1 MSRTL
6 YRPMFRRGG
15 SAGEGITSGLRRG
28 YSSGQGVSKPGG
40 NNPQY
45 YPPRKESSLNS
56 LSFLNTPPPELPRS
70 TSGADFWLNLGTNIL
85 AQPGGRP
92 ILQTLGTA
100 GKEPLKQFQ
109 QQRGQEKLLEYKHGQ
124 AERQFQ
130 LEWYKSL
137 NPDEKLKV
145 QKEMKFFMDKGMT
158 EEEALN
164 QIIYRK
170 KQHPDETKRIEEQT
184 QLQQQKEDLNFLLN
198 NYADDDLGQGIA
210 LTPAQGKKVQDF
222 HDWAEEN
229 NKLFQ
234 PYYAVIDPE
243 DFRIDQL
250 QTNSDTGN
258 KILPS
263 GIDLETYKPG
273 FHYIDVGTNTVYM
286 ISDSGAE
293 LIAVDIVSSVDM
305 VPEE

>member
-1 MSRTL
+1 MSRFL
-6 YRPMFRRGG
+6 HRPMFRRGG
-15 SAGEGITSGLRRG
+15 STGEGITSGLRQG
-28 YSSGQGVSKPGG
+28 YAFGSTGAQRDYLEATKRNTTSGG
-40 NNPQY
+40 NDFNLTGY
-45 YPPRKESSLNS
+45 
-56 LSFLNTPPPELPRS
+56 LSKPPELPKS
-70 TSGADFWLNLGTNIL
+70 TAGADFWLNLGTSIL

-100 GKEPLKQFQ
+100 GKDPLARFQ
-109 QQRGQEKLLEYKHGQ
+109 QQRSQEDLLKYKHAQG
-124 AERQFQ
+124 ERQFQ
-130 LEWYKSL
+130 LEWYKALSKE
-137 NPDEKLKV
+137 DKLKV
-145 QKEMKFFMDKGMT
+145 QEQLEWYIEKGMT
-158 EEEALN
+158 PAEALET
-164 QIIYRK
+164 IIHRK

-198 NYADDDLGQGIA
+198 NYADNDLGQGIA

-250 QTNSDTGN
+250 QTSSDTGN

-263 GIDLETYKPG
+263 GIDLDTYKPG

-293 LIAVDIVSSVDM
+293 LIAVDTVSSVDM